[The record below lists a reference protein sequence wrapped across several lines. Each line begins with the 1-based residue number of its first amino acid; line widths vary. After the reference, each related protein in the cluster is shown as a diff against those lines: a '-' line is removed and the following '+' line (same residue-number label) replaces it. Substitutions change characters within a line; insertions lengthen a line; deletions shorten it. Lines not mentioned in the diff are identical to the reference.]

1 MKALHDDGSPA
12 KSHYPSTSHLP
23 HQGSVRLDRAMESSA
38 LKLEHFAPM
47 NDRMMQV
54 CRITSR
60 QLLDLR
66 HIISNTGWPVSM
78 QSPTQASQSATEEEF
93 ASGDVTIAEDAGAD
107 IQEAIEPT
115 PTGTVELE
123 LNFNAFA
130 DHVPPTQHAKRVA
143 TGFDPSIQD
152 FADQA
157 LEVSALRAELNRIG
171 RECDALRKTLRLRE
185 SLVQT
190 LREQLAASRAAAS
203 AGAHAEQTQSLTPDP
218 VPSPT
223 PVIASKHSANP
234 IEVEHPVSSSA
245 PQAAGERSAGGEH
258 DGSSTVVLEA
268 SRNHFGA
275 TITDLPQVERDSGV
289 LESTPGRKLVPEDQ
303 GSHAIVLNR
312 DIITIGRTQ
321 QNDICIPS
329 YAVSRDHARL
339 LVSAKCVTLF
349 DMNSANGCFVNDEP
363 IKRQKLRD
371 GDRVRIG
378 DRYFQFVDHVRGTRA
393 GAP

>member
-1 MKALHDDGSPA
+1 
-12 KSHYPSTSHLP
+12 
-23 HQGSVRLDRAMESSA
+23 
-38 LKLEHFAPM
+38 
-47 NDRMMQV
+47 
-54 CRITSR
+54 
-60 QLLDLR
+60 
-66 HIISNTGWPVSM
+66 M

-93 ASGDVTIAEDAGAD
+93 ASGDVTIAADAGAD
-107 IQEAIEPT
+107 IQESMAPT
-115 PTGTVELE
+115 SAGIVELE

-171 RECDALRKTLRLRE
+171 RECDALRKNLRLRE

-218 VPSPT
+218 APSPT

-234 IEVEHPVSSSA
+234 AEGEHPVSSSTS
-245 PQAAGERSAGGEH
+245 QAAGVPSPGVEH
-258 DGSSTVVLEA
+258 DGSSTVVLET

-275 TITDLPQVERDSGV
+275 TITDLPQVERDSVV

-303 GSHAIVLNR
+303 GSQAIVLNR

-339 LVSAKCVTLF
+339 LVSAKYVTLF

-363 IKRQKLRD
+363 IKRQKLCD

-378 DRYFQFVDHVRGTRA
+378 DRYFHFVDRVRGTRA
-393 GAP
+393 SAA

>member
-1 MKALHDDGSPA
+1 
-12 KSHYPSTSHLP
+12 
-23 HQGSVRLDRAMESSA
+23 
-38 LKLEHFAPM
+38 
-47 NDRMMQV
+47 
-54 CRITSR
+54 
-60 QLLDLR
+60 
-66 HIISNTGWPVSM
+66 M

-93 ASGDVTIAEDAGAD
+93 SSGDVTIAADAGAD
-107 IQEAIEPT
+107 IQESIAPS
-115 PTGTVELE
+115 PAGTVELE

-171 RECDALRKTLRLRE
+171 RECDALRKTLRVRE

-203 AGAHAEQTQSLTPDP
+203 AGAHAEHTQTLTPDSEPSLTP
-218 VPSPT
+218 VMH
-223 PVIASKHSANP
+223 SKHAVNCA
-234 IEVEHPVSSSA
+234 EAEHAVSCSA
-245 PQAAGERSAGGEH
+245 PQAAGERSPGVEH
-258 DGSSTVVLEA
+258 DGSATVVLEA
-268 SRNHFGA
+268 SRYHFGA

-303 GSHAIVLNR
+303 GSQAIVLNR

-339 LVSAKCVTLF
+339 LVSAKYVTLF
-349 DMNSANGCFVNDEP
+349 DMNSANGCFVNDEA
-363 IKRQKLRD
+363 IKRRKLCD

-378 DRYFQFVDHVRGTRA
+378 DRYFRFVDHVRGTRA
-393 GAP
+393 SAT